1 MPHLRE
7 ASFSTRSLKQ
17 LPRTRDRGHGA
28 CFAISRSRL
37 DNNDRR
43 RSQVT
48 YTGLKNFLR
57 NPDTRQSSCSLSLE
71 EFRQTFAQNLLNC
84 SWEPHPLYSVF
95 TQFDADYYLSQKEA
109 FLHKYRSFY
118 AMSETISPN
127 TIIELGVCAG
137 AGADAYLSAC
147 PEAAYTGIDTFGE
160 PWPADDDSPW
170 KVLRKDDDSPWKPY
184 DIAKRLLE
192 DRGFKKF
199 HLITANL
206 RHLNTLPHTAD
217 LVVVDAAHDF
227 ESEYAD
233 LQLALTARPKFIFV
247 DDAED
252 ETQAEPAIQKFLDT
266 DLKVRCDYIVSIEY
280 IGGGLVIKL
289 KE

>member
-1 MPHLRE
+1 MLCR
-7 ASFSTRSLKQ
+7 KQ
-17 LPRTRDRGHGA
+17 
-28 CFAISRSRL
+28 
-37 DNNDRR
+37 
-43 RSQVT
+43 
-48 YTGLKNFLR
+48 
-57 NPDTRQSSCSLSLE
+57 
-71 EFRQTFAQNLLNC
+71 
-84 SWEPHPLYSVF
+84 
-95 TQFDADYYLSQKEA
+95 
-109 FLHKYRSFY
+109 
-118 AMSETISPN
+118 ISPN

-147 PEAAYTGIDTFGE
+147 LEAAYTGIDIFGE

-170 KVLRKDDDSPWKPY
+170 KVLRKDKDSPWKPY

-199 HLITANL
+199 DLITANL

-227 ESEYAD
+227 DNEYAD
-233 LQLALTARPKFIFV
+233 LQLALTACAKFIFV
-247 DDAED
+247 DDAEE
-252 ETQAEPAIQKFLDT
+252 ETQARPAIQKFLET
-266 DLKVRCDYIVSIEY
+266 DLKDRSDYTLPIEY